1 MNCPACGHTLSAH
14 KVGEITVDV
23 CHGGCGGIWFDN
35 HELDKVDESFEPA
48 DEGLLDV
55 PRDPGRTVDL
65 SARRNCPC
73 CNGMVM
79 MRHFFSVRRQIEV
92 DECPSCGGTFL
103 DHGEL
108 AAIREQFAS
117 EEARREAA
125 QTTFSD
131 LFDDKLDAAAD
142 QTEDQSRRAQSFARL
157 FRVILPSYWLP
168 GKQTWGAF

>member
-1 MNCPACGHTLSAH
+1 
-14 KVGEITVDV
+14 VGDITVDV
-23 CHGGCGGIWFDN
+23 CRGGCGGLWFDN
-35 HELDKVDESFEPA
+35 YELSKVDESFEPA

-79 MRHFFSVRRQIEV
+79 MRHFFSVRRQVEV
-92 DECPSCGGTFL
+92 DECPSCGGYFL

-108 AAIREQFAS
+108 ATIRDQFAS

-125 QTTFSD
+125 RTTFGE
-131 LFDDKLDAAAD
+131 LFDEQLDAAAD
-142 QTEDQSRRAQSFARL
+142 QTEDQVRRAQGFARL